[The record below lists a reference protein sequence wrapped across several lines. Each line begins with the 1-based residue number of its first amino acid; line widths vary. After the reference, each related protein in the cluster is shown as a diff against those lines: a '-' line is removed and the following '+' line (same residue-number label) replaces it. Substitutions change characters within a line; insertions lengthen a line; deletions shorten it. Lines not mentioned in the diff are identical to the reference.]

1 MLQDFTALDLET
13 TGLNPKTDK
22 IIEIGAVRIR
32 DGKEAAG
39 WESLV
44 NPGCQISNF
53 TEELTGIR
61 NEELMS
67 APAIEEVLPALMDFL
82 MDDVLVGH
90 QILFDYSFLKKAAV
104 NQGIPFNKKGIDTLK
119 LARKFLP
126 QLPSRRLSDL
136 CCYYGIETTSHRAGS
151 DALSAAMLYERLVQ
165 DFPDEDA
172 YRPSELVFHVKK
184 ESPASKKQKE
194 RLYCLLEWH
203 KIIPDYDVERLTRNE
218 ASRITDKIILTYGRL
233 PHP

>member
-22 IIEIGAVRIR
+22 IIEIGAIRIR
-32 DGKEAAG
+32 DGKE
-39 WESLV
+39 
-44 NPGCQISNF
+44 
-53 TEELTGIR
+53 
-61 NEELMS
+61 LMR
-67 APAIEEVLPALMDFL
+67 APVIEEVLPALMDFL

-104 NQGIPFNKKGIDTLK
+104 NQGIPFDKKGIDTLK

-165 DFPDEDA
+165 DFPNEEA

-184 ESPASKKQKE
+184 ESPASKKQKKG
-194 RLYCLLEWH
+194 YIVCLSGI
-203 KIIPDYDVERLTRNE
+203 K
-218 ASRITDKIILTYGRL
+218 
-233 PHP
+233 

>member
-32 DGKEAAG
+32 NGQEAAR

-44 NPGCQISNF
+44 NPGVQISDF
-53 TEELTGIR
+53 TEGLTGIR
-61 NEELMS
+61 NEDLKN
-67 APAIEEVLPALMDFL
+67 APVIE
-82 MDDVLVGH
+82 DVLVGH
-90 QILFDYSFLKKAAV
+90 RILFDYSFLKKAAV
-104 NQGIPFNKKGIDTLK
+104 NQGISFEKKGIDTLK
-119 LARKFLP
+119 LSRKFLP
-126 QLPSRRLSDL
+126 ELPSRKLPDL
-136 CCYYGIETTSHRAGS
+136 CRCYGIETTSHRAGS
-151 DALSAAMLYERLVQ
+151 DALAAAILYEKLIR
-165 DFPDEDA
+165 DFLEEDA
-172 YRPSELVFHVKK
+172 YRPADLIFHVKK

-203 KIIPDYDVERLTRNE
+203 KIIPDFDVERLTRNE
-218 ASRITDKIILTYGRL
+218 ASRITDKIILAYGRL